1 MELTF
6 NRGTILV
13 RGDVRIPN
21 STWDERSKR
30 FRAMALHYRDIV
42 DYLNNSKIGF
52 TDNVLDL
59 IPCPELHSNIILRDY
74 QKQALEAWILNS
86 KRGVI
91 VLPTGSGKTVI
102 GINAISVLNTP
113 TLVVVPTLDLLDQ
126 WRSQLKK
133 EFKVDVGMLGG
144 GEQEI
149 KAITVSTYDSA
160 YIHAARLGNK
170 FGLIIFDEVHHLP
183 AEGYKHIAEMFA
195 SPFRMGLTATYERDD
210 GLHSELN
217 RLIGGKV
224 FEKKVKELA
233 GEHLSP
239 FRLQK
244 IAVELTAEE
253 QKEYELN
260 QGIFAD
266 YLRRCNITIRTPLD
280 FQKIVIRSGR
290 DPNARK
296 ALLARNK
303 ARDIALNSVSKIEK
317 FREILKK
324 HKESRLFIFTEHN
337 KLVHKISQEFLIP
350 AITYRT
356 ATKERG
362 EILDRFRSGVYR
374 AVVTSK
380 VLDEGIDVPEADVG
394 VILSGTGSGRAF
406 IQRLGRI
413 LRKKEGKE
421 AVLYEIV
428 SAETSEINTAKR
440 RNKALR

>member
-1 MELTF
+1 M
-6 NRGTILV
+6 
-13 RGDVRIPN
+13 
-21 STWDERSKR
+21 
-30 FRAMALHYRDIV
+30 DIV

-59 IPCPELHSNIILRDY
+59 IPCPELHSSITLRDY
-74 QKQALEAWILNS
+74 QQQALDAWILNS

-102 GINAISVLNTP
+102 GINAISLLNTP
-113 TLVVVPTLDLLDQ
+113 TIVVVPTLDLLDQ
-126 WRSQLKK
+126 WRSRLKK
-133 EFKVDVGMLGG
+133 EFKIDVGMLGG

-195 SPFRMGLTATYERDD
+195 APFRMGLTATYERDD

-224 FEKKVKELA
+224 FEKQVKELT

-244 IAVELTAEE
+244 IAVDLTAEE
-253 QKEYELN
+253 QNEYEHN
-260 QGIFAD
+260 QGIFTD

-303 ARDIALNSVSKIEK
+303 ARDIALNSVSKLEK

-324 HKESRLFIFTEHN
+324 HADSRLFIFTEHN
-337 KLVHKISQEFLIP
+337 KLVHIISKEFLIP

-362 EILDRFRSGVYR
+362 EILDRFRPGVYR

-428 SAETSEINTAKR
+428 SADTSEINTAKR

>member
-30 FRAMALHYRDIV
+30 FRAMALHYMDIV

-59 IPCPELHSNIILRDY
+59 IPCPELHSNITLRDY
-74 QKQALEAWILNS
+74 QKQALDAWILNS

-102 GINAISVLNTP
+102 GINAISLLNTP
-113 TLVVVPTLDLLDQ
+113 TIVVVPTLDLLDQ
-126 WRSQLKK
+126 WRSRLKK

-149 KAITVSTYDSA
+149 KALTVSTYDSA

-195 SPFRMGLTATYERDD
+195 SPFRMGLTATYDRED

-217 RLIGGKV
+217 RLVGGKV

-244 IAVELTAEE
+244 IAVELTEEE
-253 QKEYELN
+253 QKEYEYN
-260 QGIFAD
+260 QEIFAD
-266 YLRRCNITIRTPLD
+266 YLRRCNITIRTPVD

-303 ARDIALNSVSKIEK
+303 ARDIALNSISKIEK

-324 HKESRLFIFTEHN
+324 HTESRLFIFTEHN
-337 KLVHKISQEFLIP
+337 KLVHIISKEFLIP

-356 ATKERG
+356 ATRERS

-394 VILSGTGSGRAF
+394 IILSGTGSGRAF

-428 SAETSEINTAKR
+428 SADTSEINTAKR

>member
-1 MELTF
+1 M
-6 NRGTILV
+6 
-13 RGDVRIPN
+13 
-21 STWDERSKR
+21 
-30 FRAMALHYRDIV
+30 DIV

-59 IPCPELHSNIILRDY
+59 IPCPELQSNIILRDY
-74 QKQALEAWILNS
+74 QQQALDAWILNS

-102 GINAISVLNTP
+102 GINAISLLNTP

-126 WRSQLKK
+126 WRSKLKE
-133 EFKVDVGMLGG
+133 EFKVDVGKLGG

-195 SPFRMGLTATYERDD
+195 APFRMGLTATYERDD

-224 FEKKVKELA
+224 FEKKVKELS

-244 IAVELTAEE
+244 IAVDLTAEE
-253 QKEYELN
+253 QTEYEHN

-303 ARDIALNSVSKIEK
+303 ARDIALNSVSKLEK
-317 FREILKK
+317 FREILEK
-324 HKESRLFIFTEHN
+324 HTESRLFIFTEHN
-337 KLVHKISQEFLIP
+337 KLVHKISKEFLIP

-356 ATKERG
+356 ATKERA

-421 AVLYEIV
+421 AILYEIV
-428 SAETSEINTAKR
+428 SADTSEMNTAKR

>member
-30 FRAMALHYRDIV
+30 FRAMALHYMDIV
-42 DYLNNSKIGF
+42 DYLNNSKIVF

-59 IPCPELHSNIILRDY
+59 IPCPELHSDITLRDY
-74 QKQALEAWILNS
+74 QKQALDAWILNS

-102 GINAISVLNTP
+102 GINAISLLNTP
-113 TLVVVPTLDLLDQ
+113 TIVVVPTLDLLDQ
-126 WRSQLKK
+126 WRSRLKK
-133 EFKVDVGMLGG
+133 EFKVEVGMLGG
-144 GEQEI
+144 GEQDI
-149 KAITVSTYDSA
+149 KALTVSTYDSA

-195 SPFRMGLTATYERDD
+195 SPFRMGLTATYERED
-210 GLHSELN
+210 GLHADLN
-217 RLIGGKV
+217 RLVGGKV
-224 FEKKVKELA
+224 FEKKVKELT

-253 QKEYELN
+253 QKEYEHN

-324 HKESRLFIFTEHN
+324 HKDSRLFIFTEHN
-337 KLVHKISQEFLIP
+337 KLVHIISKEFLIP

-362 EILDRFRSGVYR
+362 EILERFRSGVYR

-428 SAETSEINTAKR
+428 SADTSEINTANR
-440 RNKALR
+440 RNKAMR

>member
-6 NRGTILV
+6 NLGTIAIH
-13 RGDVRIPN
+13 GDLRIPN
-21 STWDERSKR
+21 STWDERSKT
-30 FRAMALHYRDIV
+30 FKAMALHYMDIT
-42 DYLNNSKIGF
+42 DYLKNSGIGY

-59 IPCPELHSNIILRDY
+59 LPCPELQSSIILRDY
-74 QKQALEAWILNS
+74 QKQALDAWILNA

-102 GINAISVLNTP
+102 GINAISLLNTP
-113 TLVVVPTLDLLDQ
+113 TMVIVPTLDLLDQ
-126 WRSQLKK
+126 WRSKLKE
-133 EFKVDVGMLGG
+133 EFRIEVGILGG
-144 GEQEI
+144 GEHDI
-149 KAITVSTYDSA
+149 KALTVSTYDSA
-160 YIHAARLGNK
+160 YIHAEKLGNK

-195 SPFRMGLTATYERDD
+195 SPFRMGLTATYERED

-239 FRLQK
+239 FRIQK

-253 QKEYELN
+253 QKEYEQN
-260 QGIFAD
+260 QGNFSD

-290 DPNARK
+290 DPNARR

-303 ARDIALNSVSKIEK
+303 ARNIALNSVSKIEK
-317 FREILKK
+317 LRQILKK

-337 KLVHKISQEFLIP
+337 KLVHIISKEFLIP

-356 ATKERG
+356 ATRERS

>member
-1 MELTF
+1 MELSF
-6 NRGTILV
+6 NRGTILI

-30 FRAMALHYRDIV
+30 FRAMALHYNDIV
-42 DYLNNSKIGF
+42 DYLKNSNVVF

-59 IPCPELHSNIILRDY
+59 LPCPELRSNITLRDY
-74 QKQALEAWILNS
+74 QQQALDAWILNS

-102 GINAISVLNTP
+102 GINAISLLNTP

-126 WRSQLKK
+126 WRSKLKE
-133 EFKVDVGMLGG
+133 EFKVDVGKLGG

-183 AEGYKHIAEMFA
+183 AESFKQIAEMFA
-195 SPFRMGLTATYERDD
+195 APFRMGLTATYERDD

-224 FEKKVKELA
+224 FEKKVKDLS

-253 QKEYELN
+253 QIEYERN
-260 QGIFAD
+260 QGIFTD

-290 DPNARK
+290 DPNSRK

-303 ARDIALNSVSKIEK
+303 ARDIALNSVSKLEK

-324 HKESRLFIFTEHN
+324 HAESRLFIFTEHN
-337 KLVHKISQEFLIP
+337 KLVHIISKEFLIP

-421 AVLYEIV
+421 AILYEIV
-428 SAETSEINTAKR
+428 SADTSEMNTAKR